1 MGGGQ
6 ARRGVTGGGAEDTCN
21 VQVMATGDTR
31 LAGELSRSWREL
43 GSILA
48 SRRLVA
54 ALGGA
59 ADSRLTPTKLRA
71 LDALAER
78 DGTRI
83 GDLAARLAI
92 DETTATRL
100 VDRLEAMGVA
110 ARQRVAD
117 DRRAT
122 AVALTRE
129 GQRIVTRMAA
139 KRKEF
144 FDDVLAALDPDER
157 VELVRL
163 TEKATVALRAR
174 HEELVAR

>member
-1 MGGGQ
+1 
-6 ARRGVTGGGAEDTCN
+6 
-21 VQVMATGDTR
+21 MATADTR
-31 LAGELSRSWREL
+31 LASELSRSWREL

-78 DGTRI
+78 DGTRV

-110 ARQRVAD
+110 TRQRDAE

-122 AVALTRE
+122 AVVLTRE
-129 GQRIVTRMAA
+129 GQRIVTRMTG

-144 FDDVLAALDPDER
+144 FDDVLGALDPDER

>member
-1 MGGGQ
+1 
-6 ARRGVTGGGAEDTCN
+6 
-21 VQVMATGDTR
+21 MATHDTR
-31 LAGELSRSWREL
+31 LASELSRSWREL

-54 ALGGA
+54 SLGGA
-59 ADSRLTPTKLRA
+59 ADARLTPTKLRA

-78 DGTRI
+78 DGMRI
-83 GDLAARLAI
+83 RDLATRLAI

-110 ARQRVAD
+110 SRQQVAH

-122 AVALTRE
+122 AVTLTRE
-129 GQRIVTRMAA
+129 GQEVVARMAA

-144 FDDVLAALDPDER
+144 FRDVLAALDPDER

-163 TEKATVALRAR
+163 TEKATGALRAR
-174 HEELVAR
+174 HEELVSR